1 MVRAAGGAPHEHG
14 SRHHDE
20 QRHRQGDGFVATDSP
35 HDQVVT
41 APAQDRTA
49 LALACGATFLTF
61 LDTTVVNVAFPALRA
76 SMPTEPFSHLS
87 WVVTSYA
94 ILFAA
99 LLSIAGRYADL
110 LGHRRVYAT
119 AIALFT
125 AASAACAAAPNLTV
139 LVVAR
144 AVQGVGAA
152 ALVPSAL
159 GLLLVRTPKQLR
171 AAAIG
176 YLGSA
181 GAVAAVVG
189 PAVGG
194 GLTIWLGWRMV
205 FAINVPLGVAL
216 TYGAVRRLREV
227 ATPRSTALPDVLG
240 AVLLTLGIGMLGLG
254 VSQSGDWGATSGSV
268 LTLLL
273 GGLVL
278 LGLGVARAA
287 RHRAPAIEL
296 SLLRVP
302 RLVAANLSIACFSAA
317 MYVVLL
323 SSPLFLTAMWH
334 YTLFQAALSV
344 TPGAFASIVMSTYLG
359 KRASAR
365 AKLRA
370 AAVGAAILVV
380 TAVLMFGTL
389 NDHHSFWLWLP
400 FSLGGGAAA
409 GLVFTSLSVTTAAS
423 VAPTQFAASSGLL
436 TTARQLG
443 GSLGIAVMAAM
454 LGGSRASHPE
464 LIRDVW
470 LFCVLAALVAIGPAL
485 LLTRRQASLLPSP
498 TPAQATETT
507 G

>member
-1 MVRAAGGAPHEHG
+1 M
-14 SRHHDE
+14 
-20 QRHRQGDGFVATDSP
+20 ATDSQ
-35 HDQVVT
+35 HDQVVA
-41 APAQDRTA
+41 APAHDRTA

-61 LDTTVVNVAFPALRA
+61 LDTTVVNVAFPALRQ

-110 LGHRRVYAT
+110 LGHRRVYAI

-125 AASAACAAAPNLTV
+125 VASAACAAAPNLAV

-144 AVQGVGAA
+144 AFQGVGAA

-159 GLLLVRTPKQLR
+159 GLLLVRTPARLR
-171 AAAIG
+171 SAAIG

-181 GAVAAVVG
+181 GAFAAVIG

-205 FAINVPLGVAL
+205 FAINVPLGVVL
-216 TYGAVRRLREV
+216 TYGAVRRLRELPMPR
-227 ATPRSTALPDVLG
+227 ATTLPDVAG
-240 AVLLTLGIGMLGLG
+240 AVLLTLGIGMFGLG
-254 VSQSGDWGATSGSV
+254 ISQSGDWGATSGSV
-268 LTLLL
+268 LTLVI

-278 LGLGVARAA
+278 VGLGVARAA

-296 SLLRVP
+296 ALLRIP
-302 RLVAANLSIACFSAA
+302 RLVLANLSIACFSAA

-323 SSPLFLTAMWH
+323 SSPLFLTEMWH

-344 TPGAFASIVMSTYLG
+344 TPGAFASILMSTYLG
-359 KRASAR
+359 KRASGP

-380 TAVLMFGTL
+380 TAVLMFTTL

-409 GLVFTSLSVTTAAS
+409 GLVFTSLAVTTAAS

-443 GSLGIAVMAAM
+443 GSLGIATMAAM

-464 LIRDVW
+464 LIRDAW
-470 LFCVLAALVAIGPAL
+470 LFCVVAAVVAVGPAL
-485 LLTRRQASLLPSP
+485 LLTRPRAPAIAHP
-498 TPAQATETT
+498 TPAQASTT
-507 G
+507 NDA